1 MKKKL
6 LIILCVVLIVELGV
20 YAYFKIFKNDK
31 PKNINLEMTEKDL
44 FYQKKKVNLYLFW
57 GNGCPHCEA
66 EIKYLDSIVDKY
78 GKYVNIFALETWYNK
93 DNKKLYEKLAEK
105 MGDEAKGVP
114 YTIIGEKTFSGYSEE
129 MNDEIIKAI
138 KSGYKDSYDVYFDEE

>member
-6 LIILCVVLIVELGV
+6 LIILCIVLIVEIGV
-20 YAYFKIFKNDK
+20 YAYLKIFKNDK
-31 PKNINLEMTEKDL
+31 PKNINLEITEKDL
-44 FYQKKKVNLYLFW
+44 YYQKKKVNLYLFW

-105 MGDEAKGVP
+105 MGDEAEGVP
-114 YTIIGEKTFSGYSEE
+114 YTIIGEKTFSVYSEE

-138 KSGYKDSYDVYFDEE
+138 KSQYKNNFDVYFNEE